1 MWRGLPS
8 LRREAV
14 EDAVYARNADLVRM
28 TRQIMEVGPHIGE
41 VARRE
46 GVFKETLRYRFHKYF
61 LQRGFVVQA
70 NLDYQRLGLKRLI
83 IVAKLAPNFEQHAVA
98 IMSALSEMCYL
109 TGFAETTLE
118 GLYIMQVTVPTELR
132 EECGALYERLQQVGI
147 FKEMQILRFEEV
159 RSVPMRPE
167 YYDFSDDSWAYDWQ
181 GEEITGVALVPSGR
195 AHVEKY
201 DMSDLLILK
210 ELNIDA
216 SQTLVAIARKLNIS
230 NKTLQHHYKSHVLG
244 RGLVKSYKILW
255 QGTHYNT
262 KTEKAE
268 SKRHTYLCIALLV
281 TGTTDYQRAK
291 LLANLNQLPFLWF
304 EASDPNYYAE
314 FFVPI
319 ASYTEFL
326 KRIRAL
332 AVRTGTRPQLFILDQ
347 SKALRFTIAHRL
359 YNREKR
365 KWQLNTADVITRF
378 ENLVVNVNN
387 STGGASF

>member
-14 EDAVYARNADLVRM
+14 EDAVHTRNEDLVRM
-28 TRQIMEVGPHIGE
+28 TKLIMEVGPHIGE
-41 VARRE
+41 VARRT
-46 GVFKETLRYRFHKYF
+46 GVFKETLRYRFNKYF

-83 IVAKLAPNFEQHAVA
+83 IVSKLAPNFEQHAVA

-109 TGFAETTLE
+109 AGFAQTTLE
-118 GLYIMQVTVPTELR
+118 GLYIMQVTVPWELR
-132 EECGALYERLQQVGI
+132 EECSGLYERLHEIGI
-147 FKEMQILRFEEV
+147 FTEMQIQSFEKV
-159 RSVPMRPE
+159 RSVPMKPE
-167 YYDFSDDSWAYDWQ
+167 YYDFSDGSWAYDWQ
-181 GEEITGVALVPSGR
+181 GEEITGVTRVPRGR
-195 AHVEKY
+195 VDVEKY

-216 SQTLVAIARKLNIS
+216 NQTLAAIARKLNIS
-230 NKTLQHHYKSHVLG
+230 KKTLQHHYKNHVLG

-255 QGTHYNT
+255 QGSRYNA

-268 SKRHTYLCIALLV
+268 SKRHTYLPIALIV
-281 TGTTDYQRAK
+281 TGTTDGQRAN
-291 LLANLNQLPFLWF
+291 LLANLNHVPFLWF

-326 KRIRAL
+326 RRIREL
-332 AVRTGTRPQLFILDQ
+332 AVRTGTKPQLFILDQ
-347 SKALRFTIAHRL
+347 SKALRFTIAYGL
-359 YNREKR
+359 YNRESR
-365 KWQLNTADVITRF
+365 SWQLNTGDVITRF
-378 ENLVVNVNN
+378 ENVR
-387 STGGASF
+387 GECQ

>member
-70 NLDYQRLGLKRLI
+70 NLDYQKLGLKRLI

-132 EECGALYERLQQVGI
+132 AECGALYERLQQVGI

-201 DMSDLLILK
+201 DMPDLLILK

-255 QGTHYNT
+255 QGTRYNT

-268 SKRHTYLCIALLV
+268 SKRHTYLPIALIV
-281 TGTTDYQRAK
+281 TGTTDGQRAD
-291 LLANLNQLPFLWF
+291 LLANLNHVPFLWF

-314 FFVPI
+314 FFIPI

-326 KRIRAL
+326 RRIREL
-332 AVRTGTRPQLFILDQ
+332 AVRTGTQPQLLILDHT
-347 SKALRFTIAHRL
+347 KGLRFTIAYRL
-359 YNREKR
+359 YSQEKK

-378 ENLVVNVNN
+378 ENLMVNVNN
-387 STGGASF
+387 PAGGT